1 MKILVIAAHPDD
13 EVLGMGATIKKFTKK
28 GHQVNLCVISEG
40 STAQYKNKKMIKIRR
55 ESCKKSGKILGLL
68 NIEFL
73 DYPDMRLD
81 SILHLHINKK
91 LEKII
96 KKFKP
101 DTVYTTPPN
110 DLNRDHQEV
119 FESTLVATRPLSS
132 SVKNV
137 LCYELPG
144 ISRLPFNPNVY
155 ENVINEFSFKIKALK
170 VYKSE
175 VKEFPHS
182 RSIKSIESLS
192 VLRGVEA
199 GLKKAEAFHLFKKIS
214 N

>member
-1 MKILVIAAHPDD
+1 
-13 EVLGMGATIKKFTKK
+13 
-28 GHQVNLCVISEG
+28 
-40 STAQYKNKKMIKIRR
+40 
-55 ESCKKSGKILGLL
+55 
-68 NIEFL
+68 
-73 DYPDMRLD
+73 MRLD

-110 DLNRDHQEV
+110 DLNKDHQEV